1 MKILKKRKIMKQK
14 HKNFE
19 KKGKV
24 WNADIYLNQQNIP
37 EILKKEK
44 NFEKKGKFWKKGKF
58 RKKRKFWQKKENFEK
73 HKKI

>member
-1 MKILKKRKIMKQK
+1 MKQK

-44 NFEKKGKFWKKGKF
+44 NFEKKGKF
-58 RKKRKFWQKKENFEK
+58 
-73 HKKI
+73 

>member
-1 MKILKKRKIMKQK
+1 MKQK

-37 EILKKEK
+37 EILKKGKILKKKET
-44 NFEKKGKFWKKGKF
+44 FEKKGKFWKKIKLELFVIPTLNG
-58 RKKRKFWQKKENFEK
+58 
-73 HKKI
+73 